1 MDFKLWLLEF
11 EGKDIKYYQN
21 ILLSK
26 LDLDKDKGLSQSLN
40 VWESG
45 KLLSK
50 IQDIGEF
57 KNLSSDL
64 QKEIIDQINSKTGT
78 LNDLAVMMSKAE

>member
-40 VWESG
+40 VWESD

-78 LNDLAVMMSKAE
+78 LNDLAVMMSSAE